1 MKKMIMAVVPRDQA
15 EQVLT
20 ALVTAGY
27 TATVSDSRGGL
38 MRQAQHIFFVA
49 VPDRETEHVLSII
62 RQNCRPDSARSD
74 LPFQSLKG
82 DQDES
87 EEIRTAI
94 FTWDLEKMAL
104 V

>member
-1 MKKMIMAVVPRDQA
+1 MAVVPRDQA

-20 ALVTAGY
+20 ALVAKGY
-27 TATVSDSRGGL
+27 TATVCDSRGGI

-49 VPDRETEHVLSII
+49 VPEMETEHVLSII
-62 RQNCRPDSARSD
+62 RENCRPEPPRQPLA
-74 LPFQSLKG
+74 G
-82 DQDES
+82 DQTEID
-87 EEIRTAI
+87 EIRTAI

>member
-1 MKKMIMAVVPRDQA
+1 MKKMIMAVVPRNQA

-20 ALVTAGY
+20 ALVAEGY
-27 TATVSDSRGGL
+27 TATVCDSRGGI

-49 VPDRETEHVLSII
+49 VPKTETGHVLSII
-62 RQNCRPDSARSD
+62 RENCRPES
-74 LPFQSLKG
+74 SLQPLAG
-82 DQDES
+82 DQAEI